1 MEKMMAPLRS
11 SGSAASGL
19 EGRARRGSRR
29 VGVAAVLLVGLASAL
44 PGCQVWNS
52 WLDMLKLPTGSA
64 KSKSP
69 AGHAGETAKGAVN
82 SPTIIVYKISAPVGT
97 FSGNDK
103 VWQQLNEDALDSK
116 TSVLMAQNGLRAGTG
131 PLSRWPAI
139 HNLIDIPA
147 ATTEKFVCET
157 NGDSSLNVVTRAGI
171 PDQIVVSIDRDLE
184 QRGRAFE
191 HCDDGFRLA
200 MRSVR
205 NKPDLVVQLEPVVT
219 LGTVTVV
226 RSNTS
231 LGVTG
236 TQAPA
241 EEGFPDLRM
250 AATLQPDQFLVLA
263 PTSPND
269 NSFSV
274 GSLWLSDP
282 DKVPAMETVLVFV
295 PAASG
300 APEAKSK

>member
-1 MEKMMAPLRS
+1 MA
-11 SGSAASGL
+11 AT
-19 EGRARRGSRR
+19 
-29 VGVAAVLLVGLASAL
+29 L
-44 PGCQVWNS
+44 PGCQVWNA
-52 WLDMLKLPTGSA
+52 WLDMLKLPTG
-64 KSKSP
+64 
-69 AGHAGETAKGAVN
+69 AGKPKPPTGLAAANGKGALN
-82 SPTIIVYKISAPVGT
+82 SPTIIVYKITAPVGT

-157 NGDSSLNVVTRAGI
+157 NGDSSLNVVTRSGI

-200 MRSVR
+200 MRTVR
-205 NKPDLVVQLEPVVT
+205 NKPDLIVQLEPVVS

-282 DKVPAMETVLVFV
+282 DKVPAMETALVFV

-300 APEAKSK
+300 EAESKSK